1 MSLTDLIG
9 IYGAVVGTAVAVW
22 QWRTVRRSERTRIR
36 LKPGFVD
43 RISTWDGSHEGRMIR
58 VTAIN
63 DSNHAVRISSL
74 GFHCAD
80 GRVAFPVELRPVDQ
94 HEISSRDSKSI
105 FIPMDEE
112 QARVAGFVLPLRVEA
127 MTATGLTFDSVP
139 QPGPVRQVIR
149 GLAARGWRW
158 LEAEAELTSIGPP
171 SAPPGHGGD
180 RHEVHD
186 RSQGEGLA
194 VQAGRQGQH

>member
-94 HEISSRDSKSI
+94 HEDLVTGQQEHLHSHGRG
-105 FIPMDEE
+105 
-112 QARVAGFVLPLRVEA
+112 AGPRGRIRTAAPVEA

-139 QPGPVRQVIR
+139 QPGPAGHQGV
-149 GLAARGWRW
+149 G
-158 LEAEAELTSIGPP
+158 GP
-171 SAPPGHGGD
+171 
-180 RHEVHD
+180 
-186 RSQGEGLA
+186 GLA
-194 VQAGRQGQH
+194 VAGSRSRTDLNWPALCASRPWR